1 MTTQNI
7 KLGELIARFGAD
19 DEKIKEWVAK
29 MATMPVN
36 DKGETLEQTLPNG
49 FPLAI
54 IHCLIH
60 SLVNICLPCVLN
72 DGELPKTPTT
82 VQMSLNG
89 ESLTLFDGTVLEF
102 LLSVKILNDLFIKLD
117 GQGVTDKSHIDI
129 FTPTEKEQ

>member
-7 KLGELIARFGAD
+7 KLGELIAHFGAD

-29 MATMPVN
+29 MVATPVS
-36 DKGETLEQTLPNG
+36 DDGKTLEQALPSG

-60 SLVNICLPCVLN
+60 SLIGICLPCVLN
-72 DGELPKTPTT
+72 DKELPKTPTT

-102 LLSVKILNDLFIKLD
+102 LLGVKILNDLFIKLD

>member
-1 MTTQNI
+1 MTTENF
-7 KLGELIARFGAD
+7 KLGELIAQFGAD

-29 MATMPVN
+29 MVITPVS
-36 DKGETLEQTLPNG
+36 DDGKTLEQALPSG

-72 DGELPKTPTT
+72 DKELPKTDTA

-89 ESLTLFDGTVLEF
+89 ESLTIFDGTVLEF
-102 LLSVKILNDLFIKLD
+102 LLGVKILNDLFVKLD
-117 GQGVTDKSHIDI
+117 GFAVSDKSHIEV